1 MHLRCGGIFN
11 HCFHYA
17 FTAESEGEGI
27 LKIGQHLAKLWARVG
42 CPVFDSRGITK
53 TP

>member
-11 HCFHYA
+11 DIYYTFSYD
-17 FTAESEGEGI
+17 SEDEKL

-42 CPVFDSRGITK
+42 
-53 TP
+53 